1 MILTPKN
8 WKSFQHYKD
17 RAPAWI
23 KLHKGLLDDFT
34 FARLPLASR
43 ALAPMLWL
51 LASEYEDGGI
61 TASLEE
67 IAFRLHI
74 SEGDLSAA
82 LNPLIDAG
90 FFVASEALAEPEQ
103 DAILEKRDI
112 GKRREE
118 IDSDASAPEEKYSRK
133 KISKPLPDGY
143 TLPEQVRT
151 YAAGLGLS
159 SSEIAREHTKFCNHA
174 KQTDRRCAEWGPA
187 EETWM
192 IGAAERLGKSPP
204 SSGNVPPNWNVV
216 LELYKRT
223 GHWSRWA
230 GPDPDS
236 PACAAPR
243 DLLERYG
250 IPPPP
255 DPEPPSRTMQ

>member
-34 FARLPLASR
+34 YARLPLASR

-74 SEGDLSAA
+74 SEADLSSA

-90 FFVASEALAEPEQ
+90 FFVASEALAEPERK
-103 DAILEKRDI
+103 AILEKEDI

-118 IDSDASAPEEKYSRK
+118 TDSDANAPEAEKLARK
-133 KISKPLPDGY
+133 KVSRPLPDGY
-143 TLPEQVRT
+143 SIPEAVQSH
-151 YAAGLGLS
+151 AAGLGLS
-159 SSEIAREHTKFCNHA
+159 AAEIAREHTKFCNHA

-204 SSGNVPPNWNVV
+204 SSETAPPDWNVV
-216 LELYKRT
+216 IELYKRT

-230 GPDPDS
+230 GPDPES
-236 PACAAPR
+236 PACQAPR
-243 DLLERYG
+243 NLLAKYG
-250 IPPPP
+250 L
-255 DPEPPSRTMQ
+255 RTMQ